1 MKDRKIMLQSTD
13 PRKLSNK
20 KDPREDVESHSKVEL
35 K

>member
-1 MKDRKIMLQSTD
+1 MLKSTE
-13 PRKLSNK
+13 PEKLRNK